1 MEKLVTLTRKQR
13 EKILSQLTQGQI
25 EALSQFTRYAMLSK
39 FHTDHY
45 LKNTDW
51 QFVGLIVDPWYH
63 QAHRH
68 TGENLYCDCGRRLK
82 NQFIL
87 RSRSTG
93 RQLSLGI
100 THFQQHASIPLKVA
114 NEIQQGVNEV
124 HLYMDTILLHYDRG
138 QRFPHQL
145 FEKVCRLGGFKDRE
159 STLLYQR
166 CQLFNRVD
174 LPLYINDYLEL
185 SALACSLTKGNR
197 QRLTKA
203 QIGKLKE
210 NIANDWRQIEHQLIV
225 LRFKFSERGVN
236 RQALHRIKQ
245 NAVNYSLQ
253 RRHSR
258 FLVNNWKEINQLT
271 LTKARDQLAIK
282 LRELAYYVLV
292 SDSSGTLG
300 ISQKQASQFLIAHN
314 YHVKQS
320 RSFGVQEGRRLLG
333 EAIKN

>member
-13 EKILSQLTQGQI
+13 EEILTQLTKDQV
-25 EALSQFTRYAMLSK
+25 EALGQFTRYAMLSK
-39 FHTDHY
+39 FHTGHY

-63 QAHRH
+63 QAHQH
-68 TGENLYCDCGRRLK
+68 LGENLYCDCGRRLK

-100 THFQQHASIPLKVA
+100 THFQQHASIPAKVA
-114 NEIQQGVNEV
+114 YEIQQGVNEV
-124 HLYMDTILLHYDRG
+124 HLYMDSILLQYDRG
-138 QRFPHQL
+138 QRFPQTL
-145 FEKVCRLGGFKDRE
+145 YATACKLRGFKDRE
-159 STLLYQR
+159 STLLFQR
-166 CQLFNRVD
+166 CQLFSKVD

-185 SALACSLTKGNR
+185 SALARSLEGGSR
-197 QRLTKA
+197 PRLTKA
-203 QIGKLKE
+203 QIEKLKE
-210 NIANDWRQIEHQLIV
+210 NIAQDWRQIEQQLIL
-225 LRFKFSERGVN
+225 LRFKFSESGVDH
-236 RQALHRIKQ
+236 QALHRIKQ

-282 LRELAYYVLV
+282 LRELAYYVLI
-292 SDSSGTLG
+292 SDSTTGIG
-300 ISQKQASQFLIAHN
+300 ISRQQASQFLIAHN
-314 YHVKQS
+314 YQMKQS
-320 RSFGVQEGRRLLG
+320 RSFGVQEGRELLAG
-333 EAIKN
+333 VSNN